1 MESCTLHNSMFI
13 SILEISIVGI
23 QLYYFWTIPVM
34 EIFSSFYSW
43 GTQGMKTINP
53 VLCFA
58 PGCLTCLPKNLPAA
72 LLAPWKC
79 KCMRPES
86 PPLHTAPE
94 MSLLAQQQQWEI
106 QHISRAWINS
116 ESLMLLATI
125 KHSCAQVSKPG
136 LAGSAAGAAQP
147 HLHHR
152 SMILPVQKLE
162 MMWNT
167 AMPSEQLPHP
177 LGPLWLSRIFL
188 ETVQLEYLM
197 LQHSMPA
204 DISGGISELV

>member
-1 MESCTLHNSMFI
+1 
-13 SILEISIVGI
+13 
-23 QLYYFWTIPVM
+23 M

-43 GTQGMKTINP
+43 GTQGMQTINP

-106 QHISRAWINS
+106 QHITRAWINS
-116 ESLMLLATI
+116 KSLMLLATI
-125 KHSCAQVSKPG
+125 KHSCAQVSKACQVLQLGQPSHTFTTEAWSCQCRNWRWCEIQQCPVCSYLILWALCDFLG
-136 LAGSAAGAAQP
+136 LFLKLYSLNISCCSTACQLTSQEEFLNLYKLIIP
-147 HLHHR
+147 PTHR
-152 SMILPVQKLE
+152 
-162 MMWNT
+162 W
-167 AMPSEQLPHP
+167 
-177 LGPLWLSRIFL
+177 FL
-188 ETVQLEYLM
+188 QQAWTIC
-197 LQHSMPA
+197 STTN
-204 DISGGISELV
+204 

>member
-1 MESCTLHNSMFI
+1 MESCTLYNSMFI
-13 SILEISIVGI
+13 SILEISIVVL

-43 GTQGMKTINP
+43 GTQGMQTINP

-94 MSLLAQQQQWEI
+94 MSLLATAAVRDPAHHQ
-106 QHISRAWINS
+106 
-116 ESLMLLATI
+116 SLDQFKIPHALGHHQAFLC
-125 KHSCAQVSKPG
+125 SG
-136 LAGSAAGAAQP
+136 LQGLSGSAAGAAQP

-152 SMILPVQKLE
+152 SMVLPVQKLE

-177 LGPLWLSRIFL
+177 LGPLWLSRIVL

-197 LQHSMPA
+197 L
-204 DISGGISELV
+204 